1 MKYLWQ
7 DLTDNVAEAVQLL
20 NDNGR
25 YHEFKDKE
33 NVPFVLMSDRHN
45 MIQDLEV
52 TKIRLNK
59 SDVIELYIPKWEE
72 WVIID
77 ECIST
82 SANNVCIALTNDL

>member
-7 DLTDNVAEAVQLL
+7 DLIDNVAEAVQLL

-25 YHEFKDKE
+25 YHEFKNKE
-33 NVPFVLMSDRHN
+33 NVPFVLMSDRHD

-59 SDVIELYIPKWEE
+59 SDVIELYIPEWDE
-72 WVIID
+72 WVIVD